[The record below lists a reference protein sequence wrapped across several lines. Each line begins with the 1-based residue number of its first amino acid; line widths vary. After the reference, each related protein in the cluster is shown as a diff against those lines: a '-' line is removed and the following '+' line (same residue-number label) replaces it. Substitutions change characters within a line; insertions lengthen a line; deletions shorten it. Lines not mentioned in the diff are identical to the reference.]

1 MQACLQS
8 LQRCSLSFAKIVQTE
23 SRDAS
28 LLAIFAEVQP
38 IFCKDKKNILLNKV
52 VLNKVVKNVTLQ
64 RYWFM
69 IIRARNILKA
79 LFVS

>member
-8 LQRCSLSFAKIVQTE
+8 LQRCSLSYAKL
-23 SRDAS
+23 R
-28 LLAIFAEVQP
+28 
-38 IFCKDKKNILLNKV
+38 KNIRLNKV

-64 RYWFM
+64 RNWFM
-69 IIRARNILKA
+69 IIKARNILKA

>member
-8 LQRCSLSFAKIVQTE
+8 LQRCSLSYTKL
-23 SRDAS
+23 R
-28 LLAIFAEVQP
+28 
-38 IFCKDKKNILLNKV
+38 KNILLNKV

>member
-38 IFCKDKKNILLNKV
+38 ILYKVKKKYPF
-52 VLNKVVKNVTLQ
+52 KQGCFKQ
-64 RYWFM
+64 GC
-69 IIRARNILKA
+69 
-79 LFVS
+79 

>member
-8 LQRCSLSFAKIVQTE
+8 LQRCSLYFAKIVQTE

-38 IFCKDKKNILLNKV
+38 ILYKVKKKYPF
-52 VLNKVVKNVTLQ
+52 KQSCFKQ
-64 RYWFM
+64 GC
-69 IIRARNILKA
+69 
-79 LFVS
+79 

>member
-8 LQRCSLSFAKIVQTE
+8 LQRCSLYFAKL
-23 SRDAS
+23 R
-28 LLAIFAEVQP
+28 
-38 IFCKDKKNILLNKV
+38 KNIRLNKV
-52 VLNKVVKNVTLQ
+52 ILNKVVKNVTLQ

>member
-8 LQRCSLSFAKIVQTE
+8 LQRCSLSSAKL
-23 SRDAS
+23 R
-28 LLAIFAEVQP
+28 
-38 IFCKDKKNILLNKV
+38 KNILLNKV
-52 VLNKVVKNVTLQ
+52 VLNKVVKNMILQ

-79 LFVS
+79 IFVSQDSLFYQ

>member
-8 LQRCSLSFAKIVQTE
+8 LQRCSLSYAKL
-23 SRDAS
+23 R
-28 LLAIFAEVQP
+28 
-38 IFCKDKKNILLNKV
+38 KNIRLNKV

>member
-8 LQRCSLSFAKIVQTE
+8 LQRCSLYYTKL
-23 SRDAS
+23 R
-28 LLAIFAEVQP
+28 
-38 IFCKDKKNILLNKV
+38 KNIRLNKV
-52 VLNKVVKNVTLQ
+52 VLNKIVKNMTLQ

-69 IIRARNILKA
+69 IIKARNILKA

>member
-8 LQRCSLSFAKIVQTE
+8 LQRCSLYFAKL
-23 SRDAS
+23 R
-28 LLAIFAEVQP
+28 
-38 IFCKDKKNILLNKV
+38 KNIRLNKV

>member
-8 LQRCSLSFAKIVQTE
+8 LQRCSLSYAKL
-23 SRDAS
+23 R
-28 LLAIFAEVQP
+28 
-38 IFCKDKKNILLNKV
+38 KNILLNKV
-52 VLNKVVKNVTLQ
+52 VLNKSVKNVTLQ

>member
-38 IFCKDKKNILLNKV
+38 IFSKDKKKYPF
-52 VLNKVVKNVTLQ
+52 KQGCFKQ
-64 RYWFM
+64 GC
-69 IIRARNILKA
+69 
-79 LFVS
+79 

>member
-8 LQRCSLSFAKIVQTE
+8 LQRCSLSYTKL
-23 SRDAS
+23 R
-28 LLAIFAEVQP
+28 
-38 IFCKDKKNILLNKV
+38 KNILLNKV
-52 VLNKVVKNVTLQ
+52 VLNKVVKNMILQ

>member
-8 LQRCSLSFAKIVQTE
+8 LQRCSLSYTKL
-23 SRDAS
+23 R
-28 LLAIFAEVQP
+28 
-38 IFCKDKKNILLNKV
+38 KNIRLNKV

-69 IIRARNILKA
+69 IIKARNILKA

>member
-8 LQRCSLSFAKIVQTE
+8 LQRCSLSYTKL
-23 SRDAS
+23 R
-28 LLAIFAEVQP
+28 
-38 IFCKDKKNILLNKV
+38 KNILLNKV
-52 VLNKVVKNVTLQ
+52 GLNKVVKNVTLQ

>member
-8 LQRCSLSFAKIVQTE
+8 LQRCSLSYTKL
-23 SRDAS
+23 R
-28 LLAIFAEVQP
+28 
-38 IFCKDKKNILLNKV
+38 KNIRLNKV
-52 VLNKVVKNVTLQ
+52 VLNKVVKNMTLQ

-69 IIRARNILKA
+69 IIKARNILKA

>member
-8 LQRCSLSFAKIVQTE
+8 LQRCSLSYAKL
-23 SRDAS
+23 R
-28 LLAIFAEVQP
+28 
-38 IFCKDKKNILLNKV
+38 KNIL
-52 VLNKVVKNVTLQ
+52 LNKVVKNVTLQ

>member
-8 LQRCSLSFAKIVQTE
+8 LQKCSLSYTKL
-23 SRDAS
+23 R
-28 LLAIFAEVQP
+28 
-38 IFCKDKKNILLNKV
+38 KNIRLNKV

>member
-8 LQRCSLSFAKIVQTE
+8 LQRCSLSYAKL
-23 SRDAS
+23 R
-28 LLAIFAEVQP
+28 
-38 IFCKDKKNILLNKV
+38 KNILLNKV

-69 IIRARNILKA
+69 IIKARNILKA

>member
-8 LQRCSLSFAKIVQTE
+8 LQRCSLSYAKL
-23 SRDAS
+23 R
-28 LLAIFAEVQP
+28 
-38 IFCKDKKNILLNKV
+38 KNIRLNKV

-69 IIRARNILKA
+69 IIKARNILKA

>member
-8 LQRCSLSFAKIVQTE
+8 LQRCSLSYTKL
-23 SRDAS
+23 R
-28 LLAIFAEVQP
+28 
-38 IFCKDKKNILLNKV
+38 KNIRLNKV

>member
-8 LQRCSLSFAKIVQTE
+8 LQRCSLFSAKL
-23 SRDAS
+23 R
-28 LLAIFAEVQP
+28 
-38 IFCKDKKNILLNKV
+38 KNILLNKV

-69 IIRARNILKA
+69 IIKARNILKA

>member
-8 LQRCSLSFAKIVQTE
+8 LQRRSLSSAKL
-23 SRDAS
+23 R
-28 LLAIFAEVQP
+28 
-38 IFCKDKKNILLNKV
+38 KNILLNKV

-64 RYWFM
+64 RNWFM

>member
-8 LQRCSLSFAKIVQTE
+8 LQRCSLSSAKL
-23 SRDAS
+23 R
-28 LLAIFAEVQP
+28 
-38 IFCKDKKNILLNKV
+38 KNILLNKV

-69 IIRARNILKA
+69 IIKARNILKA

>member
-8 LQRCSLSFAKIVQTE
+8 LQRCSLSYTKL
-23 SRDAS
+23 R
-28 LLAIFAEVQP
+28 
-38 IFCKDKKNILLNKV
+38 KNILLNKV
-52 VLNKVVKNVTLQ
+52 VSNKVVKNVTLQ

>member
-8 LQRCSLSFAKIVQTE
+8 LQRCSLSYAKL
-23 SRDAS
+23 R
-28 LLAIFAEVQP
+28 
-38 IFCKDKKNILLNKV
+38 KNIRLNKV

-64 RYWFM
+64 RFWFM
-69 IIRARNILKA
+69 IIKARNILKA

>member
-8 LQRCSLSFAKIVQTE
+8 LQRCSLSYAKIVQTE

-38 IFCKDKKNILLNKV
+38 ILCKDSANRE
-52 VLNKVVKNVTLQ
+52 Q
-64 RYWFM
+64 RCKLACNLCRGAAYLM
-69 IIRARNILKA
+69 Q
-79 LFVS
+79 S

>member
-8 LQRCSLSFAKIVQTE
+8 LQRCSLSYAKL
-23 SRDAS
+23 R
-28 LLAIFAEVQP
+28 
-38 IFCKDKKNILLNKV
+38 KNILLNKV
-52 VLNKVVKNVTLQ
+52 VLNESVKNVTLQ

>member
-8 LQRCSLSFAKIVQTE
+8 LQRCSLSYAKL
-23 SRDAS
+23 R
-28 LLAIFAEVQP
+28 
-38 IFCKDKKNILLNKV
+38 KNIRLNKV

-64 RYWFM
+64 RNWFM

>member
-8 LQRCSLSFAKIVQTE
+8 LQRCSLFSAKL
-23 SRDAS
+23 R
-28 LLAIFAEVQP
+28 
-38 IFCKDKKNILLNKV
+38 KNIRLNKV

-69 IIRARNILKA
+69 IIKARNILKA

>member
-8 LQRCSLSFAKIVQTE
+8 LQRCSLSYAKL
-23 SRDAS
+23 R
-28 LLAIFAEVQP
+28 
-38 IFCKDKKNILLNKV
+38 KNIRLNKV
-52 VLNKVVKNVTLQ
+52 VLNKVVKNMILQ

>member
-8 LQRCSLSFAKIVQTE
+8 LQRCSLSYTKL
-23 SRDAS
+23 R
-28 LLAIFAEVQP
+28 
-38 IFCKDKKNILLNKV
+38 KNIRLNKV
-52 VLNKVVKNVTLQ
+52 VLNKVVKNMTLQ

>member
-8 LQRCSLSFAKIVQTE
+8 LQRCSLYFAKL
-23 SRDAS
+23 R
-28 LLAIFAEVQP
+28 
-38 IFCKDKKNILLNKV
+38 KNIRLNKV

-69 IIRARNILKA
+69 IIKARNILKA

>member
-8 LQRCSLSFAKIVQTE
+8 LQRCSLSYTKL
-23 SRDAS
+23 R
-28 LLAIFAEVQP
+28 
-38 IFCKDKKNILLNKV
+38 KNIRLNKV
-52 VLNKVVKNVTLQ
+52 VLNKVIKNVTLQ

-69 IIRARNILKA
+69 IIKARNILKA

>member
-8 LQRCSLSFAKIVQTE
+8 LQRCSLSSAKI
-23 SRDAS
+23 R
-28 LLAIFAEVQP
+28 
-38 IFCKDKKNILLNKV
+38 KNILLNKVVLNKV

>member
-8 LQRCSLSFAKIVQTE
+8 LQRCSLSSAKI
-23 SRDAS
+23 R
-28 LLAIFAEVQP
+28 
-38 IFCKDKKNILLNKV
+38 KNILLNKV

-69 IIRARNILKA
+69 IIKARNILKA

>member
-8 LQRCSLSFAKIVQTE
+8 LQRRSLSSAKL
-23 SRDAS
+23 R
-28 LLAIFAEVQP
+28 
-38 IFCKDKKNILLNKV
+38 KNILLNKV
-52 VLNKVVKNVTLQ
+52 VLNKSVKNVILQ

>member
-8 LQRCSLSFAKIVQTE
+8 VQRCSLYFAKIVQTE

-38 IFCKDKKNILLNKV
+38 ILYKVKKKYPF
-52 VLNKVVKNVTLQ
+52 KQGCFKQ
-64 RYWFM
+64 GC
-69 IIRARNILKA
+69 
-79 LFVS
+79 